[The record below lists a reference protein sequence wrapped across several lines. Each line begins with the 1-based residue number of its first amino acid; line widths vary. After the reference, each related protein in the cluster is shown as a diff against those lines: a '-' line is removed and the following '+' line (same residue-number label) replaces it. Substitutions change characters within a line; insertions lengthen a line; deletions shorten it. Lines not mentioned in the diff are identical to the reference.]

1 MIIFKRIAAIFA
13 IAFLVLSFT
22 NASWIASYPA
32 GAPKQ
37 IAHRAVGPE
46 LLGMTSYEDVGCDGV
61 AIREPYHRHAPNTI
75 PAILRAD
82 RLGAWLVEVDPQLTE
97 DGEVVLLGS
106 GNLGCLTEASGS
118 TENASL
124 EQIRALDPGYGY
136 RYQNEDG
143 LQFPLRG
150 TGLTIPTLSEAAQAI
165 PRRARLMVDL
175 GEDNAA
181 LVDAVATALDTI
193 NRDPVAKGDGFYG
206 SPEQIARIRARFPHA
221 WAIDPEQARQ
231 CTSDY
236 RLTGWTGFVPGS
248 CEQGTM
254 LIGIEDQGFLWGWP
268 NRLIARMEGAGVQII
283 MEGPGDDRALPDHDI
298 RGITLPEQLTKV
310 PSSFNGFIWTDD
322 AFTTV
327 PALVQRYDNRTQE
340 EIDASEAALQNRRAA
355 Q

>member
-1 MIIFKRIAAIFA
+1 MIWLKRIAAIFA

-22 NASWIASYPA
+22 NASWIAPNPS

-46 LLGMTSYEDVGCDGV
+46 LLGLTSYFDSGCKGA
-61 AIREPYHRHAPNTI
+61 AISQPYHRHAPNTI

-82 RLGAWLVEVDPQLTE
+82 RLGAWHVEVDPQLTS

-118 TENASL
+118 TENATL

-136 RYQNEDG
+136 RFEAEG
-143 LQFPLRG
+143 GVQFPLRG
-150 TGLTIPTLSEAAQAI
+150 TGLTIPTLGEAARTI
-165 PRRARLMVDL
+165 PRQARLMVDL
-175 GEDNAA
+175 GEDNEA

-206 SPEQIARIRARFPHA
+206 SPEQIDRIRARYPGV
-221 WAIDPEQARQ
+221 WAIVPEQARQ
-231 CTSDY
+231 CTADY
-236 RLTGWTGFVPGS
+236 RLTGWTGIVPSS

-268 NRLIARMEGAGVQII
+268 NRLIARMAGPGVEII
-283 MEGPGDDRALPDHDI
+283 MEGPDDGRALPDHDV

-310 PSSFNGFIWTDD
+310 PASFNGFIWTDD